1 MIIYVLIFVIF
12 LKGVL
17 NCKTIEI
24 AAQPDKSQAP
34 EWNAHSPRSDPKRGP
49 TRSKS
54 PHTSPTCIHTRLEL
68 HNSVRVFMFCFVWMV
83 FLFVY
88 LFFVCLVFWVVFF
101 CVWGGGE
108 IFCNFFSYDWNNE
121 HGEFLG
127 CIFLSRYTFK

>member
-68 HNSVRVFMFCFVWMV
+68 HNSVGVFMFCFVWMV

-88 LFFVCLVFWVVFF
+88 LFFVCLVFLVVFL
-101 CVWGGGE
+101 CVCGGGGKFFV
-108 IFCNFFSYDWNNE
+108 IFSPMIGTMNTENF
-121 HGEFLG
+121 L